1 MGINYALEGYW
12 RGGGGAFKLWLE
24 IPAELLLEQGG
35 MKNAVANQS
44 QAQEER
50 IPFGLIY
57 DRKKWTLS

>member
-1 MGINYALEGYW
+1 M
-12 RGGGGAFKLWLE
+12 WLE

-57 DRKKWTLS
+57 DRKK